1 MAILYHLGI
10 DLHKRF
16 SYWTLINN
24 NRDVIFQ
31 GKVPTTEGDMAKA
44 LQNIPVEKRDIQA
57 VIEPVTEWGWYAEA
71 LEKQGL
77 TVKLADPGKSKLI
90 AASRLKNDK
99 VDSTILAELLRSDF
113 LPTAYLAPRETR
125 ELREFVRGRIFLVR
139 LRTKIK
145 NRIHSIVAKQGLH
158 SSRSDLF
165 GKKGLAWLQ
174 GQTLSPV
181 FQEQVVSLLSIID
194 LLNEEIKKK
203 DMAIIERAKR
213 DAEAKLL
220 MSMPG
225 IGAFT
230 ATMIQAE
237 VGTFAR
243 FASADKLASYAGLVS
258 SSRSSGEKQR
268 FGSITRAGS
277 AYLRSIMVEAACH
290 LRPSWGYLFSFYT
303 RIKEKKGN
311 KIARVALARKM
322 LTILWHMQNKKEPF
336 RALPLG
342 DSPGVKR

>member
-1 MAILYHLGI
+1 ML
-10 DLHKRF
+10 
-16 SYWTLINN
+16 NN
-24 NRDVIFQ
+24 NRDVVFQ
-31 GKVPTTEGDMAKA
+31 GKVPTSEKDMAKA
-44 LQNIPVEKRDIQA
+44 LQNIPIEKKNIQA

-71 LEKQGL
+71 LERHGL
-77 TVKLADPGKSKLI
+77 TVRLADPGKSKLI

-99 VDSTILAELLRSDF
+99 VDSKILAELLRSDF

-125 ELREFVRGRIFLVR
+125 ELRELVRGRIFLVR
-139 LRTKIK
+139 MRTKIK

-158 SSRSDLF
+158 SSRTDLF
-165 GKKGLAWLQ
+165 GKKGRAWLEDQ
-174 GQTLSPV
+174 KLSPV
-181 FQEQVVSLLSIID
+181 FQEQIVSLFSLIN

-203 DMAIIERAKR
+203 DQAIIGRTKVDE
-213 DAEAKLL
+213 EAKLL

-230 ATMIQAE
+230 STMIQAE
-237 VGTFAR
+237 VGTFSR

-258 SSRSSGEKQR
+258 SSRSSGERQR

-290 LRPSWGYLFSFYT
+290 LRPSWGYLFAFYS

-322 LTILWHMQNKKEPF
+322 LTILWHMQNRKEPF
-336 RALPLG
+336 RVLSFG
-342 DSPGVKR
+342 DSLGVKR